1 MRYPVARSVFF
12 GYTAIMNFQRNGFL
26 FFLVV
31 SLALFPIRAA
41 AQDNQERGAA
51 APAEDVPDGES
62 APVIFPLIPLLE
74 AAFNGEL
81 RWRPDWPG
89 DIPPDGFLLAAENLL
104 SGGGRGARRPVSF
117 TLSNGSETFSF
128 ERDKAGRLR
137 EFPFFSRNVR
147 LSVKAAYDDSGAL
160 LSMNVRAAPCKNG
173 AGGEG
178 AGSGGAEDGSA
189 GSEIAEITWD
199 IEFPP
204 GFVPYSER
212 SPGGDFP
219 PVKVSQGDTGF
230 FVFFFESQAFFS
242 ETWYDGGGNPLVFF
256 RANVRAENGSWT
268 VQALHSWDA
277 KGRQSEE
284 YSFDA
289 GGNISGIRSPEGTF
303 SALYTGNVPRYWERP
318 VSGEEALSRA
328 ALQWDERG
336 LLMGLSFEDAAPSA
350 GSVPASSVESAP
362 LGVNPPDAPPA
373 EAAEPPPLEYRYAYE
388 LDTAGNWISRQDI
401 AIIGRFGVFVPRPG
415 RSWTRRISFTG
426 Y

>member
-1 MRYPVARSVFF
+1 MKFR
-12 GYTAIMNFQRNGFL
+12 RNGFL

-41 AQDNQERGAA
+41 AQNNREGGAAVA
-51 APAEDVPDGES
+51 APAGDVPDGES

-74 AAFNGEL
+74 TAFNGEL

-104 SGGGRGARRPVSF
+104 SGGGSGARRPPF
-117 TLSNGSETFSF
+117 FLTLSNGSETFSF

-137 EFPFFSRNVR
+137 EFPFFSRNAR
-147 LSVKAAYDDSGAL
+147 LSVKAAYDDSGAM
-160 LSMNVRAAPCKNG
+160 LSMNVRAAACKNE

-178 AGSGGAEDGSA
+178 ADSGISEDENA
-189 GSEIAEITWD
+189 GSEITEITWD

-204 GFVPYSER
+204 DFFPYSER

-256 RANVRAENGSWT
+256 RANVRPENGFWT

-303 SALYTGNVPRYWERP
+303 SALYTGNVPRYWERRP
-318 VSGEEALSRA
+318 VSGEEAVSRA

-336 LLMGLSFEDAAPSA
+336 LLLGLSFEDAVPSA
-350 GSVPASSVESAP
+350 GSVPASSVETAP
-362 LGVNPPDAPPA
+362 LELNLPDAPPA
-373 EAAEPPPLEYRYAYE
+373 EEAGPPPLEYRYTYE

-415 RSWTRRISFTG
+415 RSWTRRISFAG
-426 Y
+426 N